1 MSDSEAVLRARWTQS
16 EDLDREMGIL
26 RTLSSR
32 SSLVEKSGFQ
42 SEFGLRR
49 EDRNDAVT
57 GLGDDFVSPG
67 NLFREVEV
75 FSQQRP
81 SSEGILE
88 RQGASRFSSAKFVSV
103 GKLPLEEVSQRHP
116 SEVSLGA
123 SYGRCDDRHQY
134 FSMGERNGVEAGAGV
149 HSPHRYFQPTSPVS
163 EPFPRGGD
171 VSVRRKSG
179 SKM

>member
-32 SSLVEKSGFQ
+32 TSLVEKSGFQ

-49 EDRNDAVT
+49 DDRNDAVT

-67 NLFREVEV
+67 NLFREVED
-75 FSQQRP
+75 FTQQRP

-123 SYGRCDDRHQY
+123 CISREMRRPTPVFFHG
-134 FSMGERNGVEAGAGV
+134 GEKR
-149 HSPHRYFQPTSPVS
+149 
-163 EPFPRGGD
+163 
-171 VSVRRKSG
+171 SG
-179 SKM
+179 SRSGSSLVFSPLCPNHESCL